1 MSQPSHL
8 PHYTYGDYC
17 QWQGDW
23 ELHQGIPIAMTPSP
37 FGRHQL
43 LVTRLAWLIQSEI
56 EANDCDCQA
65 IVELDWVVNDDT
77 VVRPDLLVVCGELP
91 DRHLQSLPLMVVEVL
106 SPSTRSSDL
115 GYKRELYQ
123 RERVPNYL
131 IVDPET
137 TDVTKLTLK
146 DDVYVSTQHTATNLT
161 VRLTDDC
168 IINIDRDKL
177 FR

>member
-1 MSQPSHL
+1 MSQPSFL

-56 EANDCDCQA
+56 EANGCDCQA
-65 IVELDWVVNDDT
+65 IVELDWVVSDDT
-77 VVRPDLLVVCGELP
+77 VVRPDLLVVCGEIP
-91 DRHLQSLPLMVVEVL
+91 DRHLHSMPSLVIEVL
-106 SPSTRSSDL
+106 SPSTRTNDL

-123 RERVPNYL
+123 REQVAHYL
-131 IVDPET
+131 IIDTET
-137 TDVTKLTLK
+137 SVVTQLTLQ
-146 DDVYVSTQHTATNLT
+146 DGHYVSSPNETASLT
-161 VRLTDDC
+161 VNLADGCT
-168 IINIDRDKL
+168 ITIDQQKL

>member
-1 MSQPSHL
+1 MSQPSFL

-56 EANDCDCQA
+56 EANSCDCQA
-65 IVELDWVVNDDT
+65 IVELDWVVSDDT
-77 VVRPDLLVVCGELP
+77 VVRPDLMVVCGEIP
-91 DRHLQSLPLMVVEVL
+91 DRHLQSLPAMVIEVL
-106 SPSTRSSDL
+106 SPSTRTNDL

-123 RERVPNYL
+123 RERIPHYL
-131 IVDPET
+131 IIET
-137 TDVTKLTLK
+137 ETSVVTPLTL
-146 DDVYVSTQHTATNLT
+146 QHGHYISQTIETASLTVNLT
-161 VRLTDDC
+161 DGCT
-168 IINIDRDKL
+168 ITIDQQKL